1 MLPGTFSRTVFLLS
15 RPLPYNEG
23 VKKTNTLSVLMLA
36 LLLAVLLPTA
46 LSCGAEE
53 SEGREI
59 PFTRMEKGYSNY
71 YAYEETGAQSTPSF
85 FRIVTDQAGWEA
97 FLAKMYPP
105 YSSLAP
111 SLPAPDFGSDIVI
124 AAFQGVKPTG
134 GYSIEVT
141 SIKEEEGVVKVYL
154 NVVEPRPSD
163 VVTQAFTSPYD
174 IVKVSR
180 AGLGLTG
187 EVEFSFWDNSGRHL
201 AVEYATL

>member
-1 MLPGTFSRTVFLLS
+1 
-15 RPLPYNEG
+15 
-23 VKKTNTLSVLMLA
+23 VKKKNALSVMCLA
-36 LLLAVLLPTA
+36 LLLAALLPA
-46 LSCGAEE
+46 SLSCGAEG

-59 PFTRMEKGYSNY
+59 PFTRLEKGFSNY
-71 YAYEETGAQSTPSF
+71 YAYEETGAQSTPPF
-85 FRIVTDQAGWEA
+85 FRIVTDQAGWDA

-105 YSSLAP
+105 YSSQAP
-111 SLPAPDFGSDIVI
+111 SLPNPDFGTEIVI

-141 SIKEEEGVVKVYL
+141 SIKEEEGVVMVYL

-163 VVTQAFTSPYD
+163 VVSQAFTSPYD

-187 EVEFSFWDNSGRHL
+187 EVEFSFWDNSGHHL